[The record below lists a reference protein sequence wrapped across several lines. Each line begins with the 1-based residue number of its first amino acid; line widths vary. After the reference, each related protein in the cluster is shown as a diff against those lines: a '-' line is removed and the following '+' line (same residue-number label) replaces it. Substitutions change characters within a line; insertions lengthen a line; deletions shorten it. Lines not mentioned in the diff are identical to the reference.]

1 MTAFAG
7 LVDRLFADPNLGRD
21 ATWEPAEGEPISV
34 RVVARR
40 ADAVTEFGGAALV
53 GDDALDVR
61 VAEVADP
68 RPGDRIV
75 VDGEAF
81 VVQGEPVRDRERL
94 VWTLDAR
101 PDETRRGSS
110 TSTSTAISRR
120 RSRPRSSA
128 AEKAVT
134 LGVTRTGEALKAA
147 WRAQV
152 TGAGLGRRLA
162 NAIRAN
168 RYPRS
173 GELISAAS
181 LVFSRAA
188 EITDAFD
195 RGVLIRSKH
204 GLWLAIPTAEAGTR
218 GVGRARITPA
228 WLGAAHRHAAALRL
242 PPRPPEPARRR
253 RRPGQRARARR
264 GEARTDAGATA
275 C

>member
-1 MTAFAG
+1 MK
-7 LVDRLFADPNLGRD
+7 
-21 ATWEPAEGEPISV
+21 
-34 RVVARR
+34 
-40 ADAVTEFGGAALV
+40 
-53 GDDALDVR
+53 LDVHIDGDLSASLE
-61 VAEVADP
+61 AE
-68 RPGDRIV
+68 IV
-75 VDGEAF
+75 
-81 VVQGEPVRDRERL
+81 
-94 VWTLDAR
+94 
-101 PDETRRGSS
+101 
-110 TSTSTAISRR
+110 
-120 RSRPRSSA
+120 A

-134 LGVTRTGEALKAA
+134 VGVARTGEALKAA

-173 GELISAAS
+173 GESISAAS

-218 GVGRARITPA
+218 GVGRRADHPRR
-228 WLGAAHRHAAALRL
+228 LGAAHRHAAALRL

-264 GEARTDAGATA
+264 GEARPSPARRHADRGRRPW
-275 C
+275 

>member
-1 MTAFAG
+1 MK
-7 LVDRLFADPNLGRD
+7 
-21 ATWEPAEGEPISV
+21 
-34 RVVARR
+34 
-40 ADAVTEFGGAALV
+40 
-53 GDDALDVR
+53 LDVH
-61 VAEVADP
+61 
-68 RPGDRIV
+68 
-75 VDGEAF
+75 VDGDLSASLEAEI
-81 VVQGEPVRDRERL
+81 V
-94 VWTLDAR
+94 
-101 PDETRRGSS
+101 
-110 TSTSTAISRR
+110 
-120 RSRPRSSA
+120 A

-134 LGVTRTGEALKAA
+134 VGVTRTGEALKAA

-173 GELISAAS
+173 GESISAAS

-218 GVGRARITPA
+218 GIGRARITPGR
-228 WLGAAHRHAAALRL
+228 LGAAHRPAAALRL

-253 RRPGQRARARR
+253 RRPGQRPRPRR
-264 GEARTDAGATA
+264 GEARPPPARRDADRGCNRGDLHPRAAGPAREAARSRAGCGAGARRTA
-275 C
+275 GAHRRELGGREALTAGRLASAQSDLAASRAAICPKPLASA